1 MDFVKNMDCQE
12 YVKIGGLRVSRC
24 LYEFIETEATPG
36 TGISPD
42 HFWDQFARI
51 LEEFAPLNKQLL
63 AFRDDLQSKI
73 DNWYASGNGSRASPA
88 EVRSFLESIGYIV
101 PEGPDFTVNVENVDP
116 EIATMNAPQLVV
128 PIDNARYAINA
139 VNSRWGSLYDALYSS
154 GIADSLEDIEVGPGY
169 DPVRGAKVIE
179 WSKQFLDRIAPLDS
193 GSHASISNYAVER
206 DHTGTMVLKA
216 TRVDGSVARLVES
229 NKFAGFRGSQEQ
241 PDEVLLCNHGLR
253 LRLQIDRAGTIGKT
267 DPAGIQDI
275 SMEAAITTIQDFE
288 DAIAAVDAQDK
299 THAYRNWLNLM
310 NGTLSFKLKKNGSV
324 INRTLHR
331 DLEYTGPDG
340 QTLVLPVRS
349 MMFVRHVGLYM
360 YTDAVTTS
368 AGEEIPEGILDAM
381 VVTLC
386 AVHDLKHQGDFG
398 NSRHGSIYV
407 VKPKLHGPEEVE
419 ATEKLFERVEQAL
432 DLPRNTLKIGIM
444 DEERRT
450 TVNLKECIRA
460 AKHRVVFINTGFL
473 DRTGDEIHTLMKL
486 GAVIPKES
494 IKQATWLKA
503 YENWNVDV
511 GLATG
516 VHKTGQIGKG
526 MWTMPD
532 KLNTL
537 YQTKINHPQA
547 GASTAWVPSPTS
559 ATVHAL
565 HYHEVDV
572 GQLQHDF
579 QNRERAKLEDI
590 LTPPLLAGV
599 ELGKEEIQSELTNN
613 IQGILGYVV
622 HWVEKG
628 LGCSKIPDINNVNLM
643 EDRATLRISSQH
655 IANWL
660 EHGIVT
666 AQQVDST
673 LREMAV
679 VVDQQNAEDPKYKK
693 MSADYDSSCAF
704 QAARDLIFQGCE
716 SANGYTEDILVRY
729 RRMAKSRAAK

>member
-1 MDFVKNMDCQE
+1 MDHQD
-12 YVKIGGLRVSRC
+12 YVKIAGLRVSRC
-24 LYEFIETEATPG
+24 LHEFIETEAAPG
-36 TGISPD
+36 TGVSPD
-42 HFWDQFARI
+42 HFWEQYARI
-51 LEEFAPLNKQLL
+51 LDDFAPLNKQLL

-73 DNWYASGNGSRASPA
+73 DDWYSSGNGSSASPA

-101 PEGPDFTVNVENVDP
+101 PEGPDFTVEVENVDP
-116 EIATMNAPQLVV
+116 EIAMVNAPQLVV

-154 GIADSLEDIEVGPGY
+154 GIADSPEDIEVGPGY

-179 WSKQFLDRIAPLDS
+179 WSKNFLDRIAPLES
-193 GSHASISNYAVER
+193 GSHASVSDYAVER
-206 DHTGTMVLKA
+206 DPTGTMVLKA
-216 TRVDGSVARLVES
+216 TMVDGSTVNLVES
-229 NKFAGFRGSQEQ
+229 SKFAGFRGLQEQ

-253 LRLQIDRAGTIGKT
+253 LRLQIDRDGTIGKS

-275 SMEAAITTIQDFE
+275 FMESAVTTIQDFE

-299 THAYRNWLNLM
+299 THAYRNWLKLM
-310 NGTLSFKLKKNGSV
+310 NGSLSFKLKKNGTV
-324 INRTLHR
+324 VNRTLLR
-331 DLEYTGPDG
+331 DIEFTGPNG
-340 QTLVLPVRS
+340 QSHVLPVRS

-368 AGEEIPEGILDAM
+368 AGEETPEGILDAM

-386 AVHDLKHQGDFG
+386 AVHDLKHKGDFG
-398 NSRHGSIYV
+398 NSRYGSVYV

-419 ATEKLFERVEQAL
+419 ATVKLFERVEQAL
-432 DLPRNTLKIGIM
+432 DIPRNTLKIGIM

-450 TVNLKECIRA
+450 TVNLKECIRV
-460 AKHRVVFINTGFL
+460 AKHRVVFVNTGFL

-503 YENWNVDV
+503 YENWNVDIA
-511 GLATG
+511 LATG
-516 VHKTGQIGKG
+516 LHKTGQIGKG

-537 YQTKINHPQA
+537 YQTKIIHPQT

-559 ATVHAL
+559 ATIHAL

-572 GQLQHDF
+572 DQLQSDF
-579 QNRERAKLEDI
+579 QTRARAKLEDI

-599 ELGKEEIQSELTNN
+599 ELSKEEIQSELTNN

-660 EHGIVT
+660 AYGIVT
-666 AQQVDST
+666 TQQIEST
-673 LREMAV
+673 LREMAI
-679 VVDQQNAEDPKYKK
+679 VVDKQNAEDPKYKK

-704 QAARDLIFQGCE
+704 QAARDLIFQGGV
-716 SANGYTEDILVRY
+716 SANGYTEDILTRY
-729 RRMAKSRAAK
+729 RRMAKSRAAEQST